1 MKPILLG
8 FALLLGLW
16 WAPSGHAAVISGS
29 GGSGGGSLA
38 SVTEFPSNPSIG
50 QIVVVTDD
58 SAVGE
63 CDSAAGSAVT
73 LCRWDGISWLKL
85 GDGTGVGGSLTS
97 GDIDTCAELAAI
109 IAGETGTCG
118 SLVLSQAPTIVSAVL
133 TTPTINSATMTTPI
147 LGTPISGT
155 LTNTTG
161 FPWANLAGAGTGV
174 LTFGATPTSANFLA
188 AITNETGSGL
198 VMGNDS
204 PSITTP
210 TISAPIITGAI
221 TLPDGV
227 RQVFNPNTTTAGFN
241 VGVTTTDPS
250 SPSVGDIYYDSGT
263 SKFRC
268 YEASAWTDCIGAAG
282 GSSAFSA
289 LTSSTN
295 TTATMLVGTGAS
307 LATSGSGTIT
317 ATAVAANAVALTTGT
332 TGNYVASAT
341 ANMGLLLTGTEGG
354 SLGLIQTCS
363 SNEILK
369 WNGSAWACSADSTGG
384 TPTFTDVATG
394 SNTTATMTC
403 GAGCSVIPTS
413 TGIIAATAIRQ
424 TVVTVNAGNS
434 PYTGLTTDF
443 LFLCD
448 TSAAGRTITLP
459 AATGKNVFHVKNLGA
474 NSCTINRA
482 GSDTIDGGTSAVLT
496 IADESISLESDG
508 SAEWQIF

>member
-8 FALLLGLW
+8 LALLLGLW
-16 WAPSGHAAVISGS
+16 AAPSGHAAVISGS

-38 SVTEFPSNPSIG
+38 SVTEFPPSPSVG

-63 CDSAAGSAVT
+63 CDSDAGSAVT

-174 LTFGATPTSANFLA
+174 LTFGATPTSANFFA
-188 AITNETGSGL
+188 ALTNETGSGL

-227 RQVFNPNTTTAGFN
+227 RQVFNPSTTTAGFN

-268 YEASAWTDCIGAAG
+268 YEAGAWVNCIGATG
-282 GSSAFSA
+282 GTSAFEDLISG
-289 LTSSTN
+289 TN

-307 LATSGSGTIT
+307 LAASGSGTIT
-317 ATAVAANAVALTTGT
+317 ATAVVPNAVALTTGT

-341 ANMGLLLTGTEGG
+341 ADGGLTLTGTEGA
-354 SLGLIQTCS
+354 SLGMTPCS
-363 SNEILK
+363 EGEIYK
-369 WNGSAWACSADSTGG
+369 FTSSVWTCSADSTGG
-384 TPTFTDVATG
+384 TPSFDTVATG

-403 GAGCSVIPTS
+403 GAGCAVVPTS
-413 TGIIAATAIRQ
+413 TGVIAATAIRQ

-434 PYTGLTTDF
+434 PYTGLATDF

-459 AATGKNVFHVKNLGA
+459 AATTKNVFHVKNLGA